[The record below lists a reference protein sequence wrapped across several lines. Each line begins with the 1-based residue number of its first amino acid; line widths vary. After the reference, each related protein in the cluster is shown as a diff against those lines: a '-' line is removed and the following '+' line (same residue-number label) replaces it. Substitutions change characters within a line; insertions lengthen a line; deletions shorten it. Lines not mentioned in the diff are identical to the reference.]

1 MDRRGLVALG
11 GLRGERGNKAI
22 TSTRRRSVG
31 LIIACLALLLLV
43 SCSPAEE
50 GPDTEAGATTSA
62 TEGGGAASGPSGEL
76 VVATGHTGNH
86 TWSPSQSGG
95 ETLAMAKHMHDSL
108 VQVNPETQ
116 QLEGMLAESYS
127 VSDDGLTWN
136 FKLRPDIQFHDGWG
150 TLTAEDVK
158 YTWGEWMR
166 EDSNQ
171 NTNAQLREAI
181 GGDLDN
187 IEIVSDLEFNI
198 HLAEPSYDLDT
209 LLVHSYN
216 NLFVTSK
223 RYHEEDPNA
232 DDHPIGTGPW
242 KFVSSTPG
250 VEVVMEANTE
260 YWGTVP
266 SFERLVVKE
275 IPDGSARLVQVQG
288 GEVDMSTL
296 DSALVREAEASDLQI
311 IPAED
316 IGTLQV
322 ILGGMY
328 YLPAGDPNLPK
339 DQLDR
344 DSPWIQADEP
354 EKGLAIREAMSLAI
368 NRDQILETVLG
379 GYGEVNYAP
388 LIQYNANPEL
398 VDRSWELPAFDLE
411 QARQKLAE
419 GGYPNGFPVEMFL
432 YQDEVDTMRVGEAIA
447 GMWEE
452 LGLQV
457 SRRPSEEDILDP
469 LLNTRETDG
478 MAFVK
483 LQGNEPMNIV
493 LHQYASLREDGDYKI
508 NHPIIDEG
516 LEAYTSAP
524 TQEQKYAVQRET
536 ATRMRD
542 EMIIIPLYNVDLPMV
557 VGPGIAA
564 WSPVPGDKELNN
576 LNTATPAAE

>member
-1 MDRRGLVALG
+1 MNRRGLITLG
-11 GLRGERGNKAI
+11 GLCSGRGER
-22 TSTRRRSVG
+22 RSVVG
-31 LIIACLALLLLV
+31 VVLVCLALLLLA

-50 GPDTEAGATTSA
+50 ETGAGEEATTSA
-62 TEGGGAASGPSGEL
+62 TEGGGEAAAGPSGEL
-76 VVATGHTGNH
+76 VVATGHSGNH

-136 FKLRPDIQFHDGWG
+136 FKLRPNIQFHDDWG

-198 HLAEPSYDLDT
+198 HLAEPSFDLDT

-223 RYHEEDPNA
+223 KYHEEDPNA

-250 VEVVMEANTE
+250 VEVVMEANTD

-266 SFERLVVKE
+266 SFERLIVKE
-275 IPDGSARLVQVQG
+275 IPDGSARLVQVQS
-288 GEVDMSTL
+288 GEVDISTL
-296 DSALVREAEASDLQI
+296 DSALVGEAEAAGLEI

-354 EKGLAIREAMSLAI
+354 EKGLAIRQAMSLAI
-368 NRDQILETVLG
+368 NREQILQTVLG

-398 VDRSWELPAFDLE
+398 VDPSWELPEFDLE
-411 QARQKLAE
+411 QAKQKLAE
-419 GGYPNGFPVEMFL
+419 GGYPDGFPVEVFL

-457 SRRPSEEDILDP
+457 TRRPSEEDILDP
-469 LLNTRETDG
+469 LLNARDTAG
-478 MAFVK
+478 FVFVK

-493 LHQYASLREDGDYKI
+493 LHQYASPREDGDYKI

-516 LEAYTSAP
+516 VDAYIAAP
-524 TQEQKYAVQRET
+524 TQEEKYAIQRDT

-542 EMIIIPLYNVDLPMV
+542 EMIIIPMFNVDLPMV
-557 VGPGIAA
+557 VGPGIAD

-576 LNTATPAAE
+576 LNTATAAG